1 MKSFPFIICL
11 LLAGSSLL
19 AQDCRNFYYF
29 QNNKHVELTI
39 SNKKGKETGKN
50 IYSITDVKQSG
61 GTTSATI
68 KSEFFN
74 DKGKSIS
81 QSTNNIQCNG
91 GMLQMDMKM
100 FANGD
105 QHQSATASGTSDAAF
120 LEYPA
125 GMKEGDALK
134 DGNFKMDVSSNG
146 NMNSSMEI
154 TISDRK
160 VEAKESVTTPAGTW
174 ECFRISYKSKIVT
187 KIAGIGIPIKSSVTE
202 WYAPS
207 FGVVKTESNFG
218 KTEITA
224 IH

>member
-1 MKSFPFIICL
+1 MKSLSLFISL
-11 LLAGSSLL
+11 LLTGSSLL

-29 QNNKHVELTI
+29 QNNKQVELTI

-50 IYSITDVKQSG
+50 IYTISNVQQSG

-68 KSEFFN
+68 HSEFFS

-81 QSTNNIQCNG
+81 QSTNNIKCNG
-91 GMLQMDMKM
+91 GVLQMDMRM

-105 QHQSATASGTSDAAF
+105 HQQSATATGSSDASF

-125 GMKEGDALK
+125 GMKEGDVLK
-134 DGNFKMDVSSNG
+134 DGDFKMDVDQNG
-146 NMNSSMEI
+146 KMSSSMEI
-154 TISDRK
+154 TISERK

-187 KIAGIGIPIKSSVTE
+187 KVAGIGIPIKASVTE
-202 WYAPS
+202 WYAPG

-218 KTEITA
+218 KTEVTA